1 MILGNR
7 VYTSKFKHTVNS
19 HALWTA
25 TWIGCFWSPFWS
37 VRSGWGNDSQPGI
50 HNKKPSDPSVGFK
63 TIENLSQ
70 NGKLVQSRLHY
81 KTIKTTTYSSRK
93 AILRGVPIW
102 FTARP
107 SRPVHLGDVSRSSL
121 DERPL
126 GPESTMHVNP
136 LSPQLSQE
144 HLLQCGNGSSV
155 RKKGYSRIR
164 HYVQKPSKGRSPAHS
179 KRRESR
185 AQQGLWS
192 LWKVKSTEKHTAWI
206 CLYVLYSIPTE
217 S

>member
-1 MILGNR
+1 MDAQ
-7 VYTSKFKHTVNS
+7 TDDKSKTKDLHGPSRF
-19 HALWTA
+19 
-25 TWIGCFWSPFWS
+25 TWI
-37 VRSGWGNDSQPGI
+37 
-50 HNKKPSDPSVGFK
+50 K
-63 TIENLSQ
+63 TKQFLLIAYSQ
-70 NGKLVQSRLHY
+70 NGKLVESRLHY

-164 HYVQKPSKGRSPAHS
+164 HYVQKPSKGRSP
-179 KRRESR
+179 
-185 AQQGLWS
+185 
-192 LWKVKSTEKHTAWI
+192 VKSTEKHTAWI